1 MGIPKSISQLL
12 SPSSACDSPSSFS
25 SSLPW
30 LSSQNA
36 HGSHLKRSQL
46 KSRLKS
52 QLKSQLKSLVKS
64 QQRNQGRSQR
74 NQESQRANRNLQPS
88 TMQSG
93 RQHLLVAP
101 AGGIWPART
110 APSARKVACSADI
123 LFRTNATKKHPLRAA
138 PELKETL

>member
-25 SSLPW
+25 SLPW

-46 KSRLKS
+46 KSLQKSRLKS
-52 QLKSQLKSLVKS
+52 RQKS
-64 QQRNQGRSQR
+64 QQKSRERNRGRSR
-74 NQESQRANRNLQPS
+74 PNQESQQANRSLQLS

-110 APSARKVACSADI
+110 VLSARKVACSADI
-123 LFRTNATKKHPLRAA
+123 LFRTNATKNIPLRAA

>member
-52 QLKSQLKSLVKS
+52 RLKSQLKSLVKAS
-64 QQRNQGRSQR
+64 KETGEEASETRKASGQTETSSHQLCKVDG
-74 NQESQRANRNLQPS
+74 S
-88 TMQSG
+88 TYWW
-93 RQHLLVAP
+93 HLLVES
-101 AGGIWPART
+101 GQQG
-110 APSARKVACSADI
+110 
-123 LFRTNATKKHPLRAA
+123 LRHLYERWHAVRISYSEQMLQKA
-138 PELKETL
+138 SQSGLPRN